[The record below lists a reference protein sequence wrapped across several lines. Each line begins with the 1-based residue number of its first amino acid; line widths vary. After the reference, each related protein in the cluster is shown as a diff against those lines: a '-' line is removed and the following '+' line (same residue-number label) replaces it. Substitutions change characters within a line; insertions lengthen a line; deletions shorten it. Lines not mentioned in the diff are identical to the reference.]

1 MAPPSSA
8 GPALRCP
15 GEGEPPAWPRLDDH
29 LVEPENSRDEVVR
42 GQRMHVMGALPPHAD
57 CQARLTTVLTVH
69 AREGYIS
76 STELQT
82 RSAFDS
88 DFASD
93 FCIRKKGQDPRTG
106 VRYLEELVC
115 EVISEQRAGVILN
128 KAEDLELR
136 GVRRIFGIFL
146 KERQVREW
154 RQGAWH
160 SLPQDGAIED
170 ECLIRPLSV
179 RAILDAAEA
188 DDEVARALLSKQN
201 RVLMQR
207 LGDSLD
213 QGHKAGVA
221 EGLRAAVRD
230 LCEVLDIPLSTEQ
243 AAALDAMTPSQLTE
257 LRQHLK
263 QHRSWPQRAR

>member
-1 MAPPSSA
+1 
-8 GPALRCP
+8 
-15 GEGEPPAWPRLDDH
+15 
-29 LVEPENSRDEVVR
+29 VEPEVSRDEVVR
-42 GQRMHVMGALPPHAD
+42 GRRMHVMGAQPPHAD

-93 FCIRKKGQDPRTG
+93 FCIRKKGKDPRTG

-115 EVISEQRAGVILN
+115 EVISEQKPGNISD

-146 KERQVREW
+146 KERQVQEW
-154 RQGAWH
+154 KQGAWH
-160 SLPQDGAIED
+160 PLPADGVIED
-170 ECLIRPLSV
+170 ECLVRPLSV
-179 RAILDAAEA
+179 RAIVDAAEA

-201 RVLMQR
+201 PVLMQR
-207 LGDSLD
+207 LSES
-213 QGHKAGVA
+213 HTAGVI
-221 EGLRAAVRD
+221 EGLRD
-230 LCEVLDIPLSTEQ
+230 LCEVLDISLSAER
-243 AAALDAMTPSQLTE
+243 AAALSAMTPSELTE

-263 QHRSWPQRAR
+263 QHRAWPRRTR